1 MKTTGKKIASLIAGG
16 ALVAAAA
23 PATQLAVA
31 DDAVA
36 YESGNPSPA
45 YADPAAQA
53 TEASRSRSTIENVRG
68 TFAWD
73 QGVSTDN
80 ETLAKVLYR
89 SSAYLCG
96 TLDNQA
102 YAQAGERADSVADIR
117 FIAVTGDVENSFTA
131 SVGEFSEKA
140 PVKKIMGCTCSG
152 NPADGRA
159 SANAE
164 VSGFLLSALIDA
176 AAPEDGVN
184 TITFTSRD
192 GYEVVLPY
200 AYVMQRYSIIVTNVN
215 GEEAADAI
223 GCSNQLWLGSTSA
236 RSFARDI
243 VGIAVTREAD
253 PPAAPGANAQ
263 ANLPNV
269 GITEGTSAT

>member
-96 TLDNQA
+96 TTKRMRR
-102 YAQAGERADSVADIR
+102 RAKGGQGLHPFHCRHRRCRICS
-117 FIAVTGDVENSFTA
+117 SK

-164 VSGFLLSALIDA
+164 VSGFLLSALIDT

>member
-23 PATQLAVA
+23 PAAQFAVA
-31 DDAVA
+31 DEAVA
-36 YESGNPSPA
+36 HENGSPSPA
-45 YADPAAQA
+45 CADPAAQA
-53 TEASRSRSTIENVRG
+53 TESSRSRATIENVQG

-73 QGVSTDN
+73 QGVSADN

-102 YAQAGERADSVADIR
+102 YAQAGEREDSVAGIR
-117 FIAVTGDVENSFTA
+117 YIAVTGDVENSFTA
-131 SVGEFSEKA
+131 SVDEFSEKA

-164 VSGFLLSALIDA
+164 VSGFLLSALVDA

-192 GYEVVLPY
+192 GYEVSLPY

-215 GEEAADAI
+215 GEKAADAI

-269 GITEGTSAT
+269 GITEGTSAA